1 MAEDKR
7 RVNAAIDLSLY
18 ENVMKMGY
26 SISEA
31 ITLGLEKLLEPVREE
46 NESNIRTIARDV
58 LEAKD
63 SLIQSL
69 EVHTND
75 LNKRIESLD
84 EQLKAKDTGY
94 QSIIENLEEQLK
106 AKDDGFRERIEDF
119 KEQLKIKD
127 SQLEI
132 IDSRMGDRVK
142 SLEEQLRVKDQ
153 QLDKQAFSLQSVI
166 QENSR
171 LNVKL
176 LPESTEIKVKPWWRF
191 W

>member
-1 MAEDKR
+1 MREKKTRISCYIPDELYTKMVNTGRNITEIAMCGIEHELEPTGEDK
-7 RVNAAIDLSLY
+7 
-18 ENVMKMGY
+18 
-26 SISEA
+26 
-31 ITLGLEKLLEPVREE
+31 
-46 NESNIRTIARDV
+46 ESNPIESIV
-58 LEAKD
+58 PEVIEAKD

-84 EQLKAKDTGY
+84 EQLKAKDTGH
-94 QSIIENLEEQLK
+94 QCIIENLEEQLK

-132 IDSRMGDRVK
+132 IDSRMEDRVR
-142 SLEEQLRVKDQ
+142 SLEEQLRVKDT
-153 QLDKQAFSLQSVI
+153 QLENKDSQLEKQAIHI
-166 QENSR
+166 QTMISQKAIE
-171 LNVKL
+171 VPGAK
-176 LPESTEIKVKPWWRF
+176 KPWWQF